1 MHIFREPKVTL
12 LARQE
17 YLGAPHIRW
26 KSDTDVAGQEL
37 AEFAGRLCYLSFGP
51 DAGLEGGHR
60 LISGRTSNAEYLDNI
75 LAVRHGSVIEHA
87 VWSLLFEGVSRAL
100 THELVRHRH
109 FSYSQLSQRYVDES
123 EVGFVLPPEIEEGTP
138 AFEIWKRSCERAL
151 EDYRALLAEIEKQVE
166 DEPKA
171 TLRRKR
177 ARQAARSVLPNST
190 ETKIVVTGN
199 ARAWRHFLEMRG
211 SAQAEAE
218 IRELALKVLDV
229 LRAEAPNL
237 FGDYRVVEL
246 PNGFRVIETDHPG
259 V

>member
-1 MHIFREPKVTL
+1 MHIFREAKVTL

-26 KSDTDVAGQEL
+26 ESDTDVPGQEL
-37 AEFAGRLCYLSFGP
+37 AEFAGRLCYLSFGA

-60 LISGRTSNAEYLDNI
+60 LIAGRTTNREYLDNI
-75 LAVRHGSVIEHA
+75 RTVRHGSVLEHA
-87 VWSLLFEGVSRAL
+87 VWSFLFEGVSRAL

-123 EVGFVLPPEIEEGTP
+123 EVAFVLPPEIEEGSE
-138 AFEIWKRSCERAL
+138 AFEIWRRSCERAL
-151 EDYRALLAEIEKQVE
+151 DDYRALLSRIEAQVE

-171 TLRRKR
+171 TMRRKR
-177 ARQAARSVLPNST
+177 ARQTARSVLPNAT

-199 ARAWRHFLEMRG
+199 ARAWRHFLELRG
-211 SAQAEAE
+211 SASAEAE
-218 IRELALKVLDV
+218 IRTLALAVLDV
-229 LRAEAPNL
+229 LRQEAPHL
-237 FGDYRVVEL
+237 FGDYRVVEQ
-246 PNGFRVIETDHPG
+246 PNGLRVIETDYPG